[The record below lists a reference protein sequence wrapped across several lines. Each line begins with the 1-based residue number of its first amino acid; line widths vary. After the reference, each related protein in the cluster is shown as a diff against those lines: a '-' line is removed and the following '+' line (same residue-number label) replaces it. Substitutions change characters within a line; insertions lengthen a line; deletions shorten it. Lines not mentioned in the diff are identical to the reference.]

1 MSAASMDSN
10 KSSPSTKRVIISRE
24 RTTRP
29 SSTPCGSQEEDFV
42 AFPYKKS
49 KESPKKFDLAETIQ
63 QVSTDP
69 APQPAL
75 QSVWP
80 VTTQTDHVELAVHRN
95 RYPPSS
101 VENTDNFL
109 AFLLKKE
116 KNSRMNG
123 KRYVAVDTSIQP
135 KITEADVKHGGQ
147 YSVIVQNNRKEDIS
161 IYPVP
166 KNVTCVSNGL
176 KAAEHG
182 PMAVQGNIPAAA
194 TSNLLHGREFSVPL
208 TGPEAVTPATVDEDL
223 DQDDT
228 SSRDARAVQ
237 NSLSS
242 NNVTRQSSHGWED
255 SRLLN
260 AKEIQKA
267 LLSEMMA
274 YGPLDPDAP
283 RLTAETLIERSC
295 WAPRVRSEDSF
306 CDRVSD
312 TGVEMKKENVRALQ
326 GRSAA
331 DELLNRDS
339 EWYPCPLDWEY
350 SRYDLD
356 LSFMP
361 KYIREDWLPF
371 VPHGRAVTVDTS
383 TEGFRQ
389 GKLPVNDR
397 VLGKEVIQP
406 DCIPGEFYKLSPY
419 AFSVLYDSNGKLD
432 IVNSENNTKR
442 LRQTAELDAIVLTK
456 KHKKRTRHF
465 ELLAAESEARHREIA
480 ALQLAPHP
488 YAPAIPIYLR

>member
-1 MSAASMDSN
+1 
-10 KSSPSTKRVIISRE
+10 
-24 RTTRP
+24 
-29 SSTPCGSQEEDFV
+29 
-42 AFPYKKS
+42 
-49 KESPKKFDLAETIQ
+49 
-63 QVSTDP
+63 
-69 APQPAL
+69 
-75 QSVWP
+75 
-80 VTTQTDHVELAVHRN
+80 
-95 RYPPSS
+95 
-101 VENTDNFL
+101 
-109 AFLLKKE
+109 
-116 KNSRMNG
+116 
-123 KRYVAVDTSIQP
+123 
-135 KITEADVKHGGQ
+135 
-147 YSVIVQNNRKEDIS
+147 
-161 IYPVP
+161 VP

-194 TSNLLHGREFSVPL
+194 TSNLLHGREFYVPL
-208 TGPEAVTPATVDEDL
+208 RGPEAVTPATVDEDL
-223 DQDDT
+223 DQDDA

-260 AKEIQKA
+260 AKEIKKA

-274 YGPLDPDAP
+274 YSPLDPDAP

-350 SRYDLD
+350 TRYDLD

-371 VPHGRAVTVDTS
+371 VPRGRAVTVDTS
-383 TEGFRQ
+383 TESFRQ

-397 VLGKEVIQP
+397 VLGKEIIQP
-406 DCIPGEFYKLSPY
+406 DCIPGEFYKLSP
-419 AFSVLYDSNGKLD
+419 
-432 IVNSENNTKR
+432 
-442 LRQTAELDAIVLTK
+442 
-456 KHKKRTRHF
+456 
-465 ELLAAESEARHREIA
+465 
-480 ALQLAPHP
+480 
-488 YAPAIPIYLR
+488 